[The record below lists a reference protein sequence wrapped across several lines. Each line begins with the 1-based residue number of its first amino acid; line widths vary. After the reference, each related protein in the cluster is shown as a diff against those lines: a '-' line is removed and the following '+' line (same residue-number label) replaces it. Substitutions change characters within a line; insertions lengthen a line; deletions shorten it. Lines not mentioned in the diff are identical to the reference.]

1 MQLEAC
7 ESWVHA
13 VGMSAATLATAMH
26 VARPRVLRVDEAH
39 YNALKLGEEVS

>member
-13 VGMSAATLATAMH
+13 VGMAATLATAMR
-26 VARPRVLRVDEAH
+26 VARARRR
-39 YNALKLGEEVS
+39 